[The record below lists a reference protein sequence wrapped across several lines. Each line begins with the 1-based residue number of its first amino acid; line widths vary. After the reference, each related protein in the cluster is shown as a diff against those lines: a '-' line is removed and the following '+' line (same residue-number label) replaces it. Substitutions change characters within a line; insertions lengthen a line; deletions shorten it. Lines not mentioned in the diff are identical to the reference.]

1 MERQNVS
8 ARQGIVGRA
17 QTVEHVQWL
26 PLRSILVIGQ
36 KIQMLVFCLLAVV
49 CAAQIQILLL
59 LLQFIQAPAFAFL
72 ATEVLHVFH
81 ALLAGTRQVRV

>member
-26 PLRSILVIGQ
+26 PLLVLSPEAIATVDVALARVGNTNVG
-36 KIQMLVFCLLAVV
+36 LVEPEAKSDRASPGESELVELAY
-49 CAAQIQILLL
+49 QISL
-59 LLQFIQAPAFAFL
+59 
-72 ATEVLHVFH
+72 
-81 ALLAGTRQVRV
+81 